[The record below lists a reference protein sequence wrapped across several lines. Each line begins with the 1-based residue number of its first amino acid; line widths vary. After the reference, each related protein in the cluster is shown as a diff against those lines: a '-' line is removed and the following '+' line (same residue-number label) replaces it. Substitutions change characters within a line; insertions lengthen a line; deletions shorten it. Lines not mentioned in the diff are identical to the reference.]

1 MRRYETIVI
10 LSPDLPEEKRQTLCD
25 QVVDQI
31 GQHQGFLAETDVW
44 GNRRLAYDIRKKSRG
59 FYVRFDYC
67 GEAALVDELERRF
80 QINDAYL
87 KYMTVVLDKAVD
99 LKAVK
104 EEAAQAQ
111 AEAEKIAAEKAAA
124 AEAAAKRAEKA
135 QAEADAKAAESEEQT
150 ADIVADDQPIEN
162 DTESEA

>member
-10 LSPDLPEEKRQTLCD
+10 LSPDLPEETRQTLCD
-25 QVVDQI
+25 QVVEQIDQ
-31 GQHQGFLAETDVW
+31 QQGFLAETDVW

-59 FYVRFDYC
+59 FYVRFDFC

-87 KYMTVVLDKAVD
+87 KYMTVVLDKDVD
-99 LKAVK
+99 LVAVK
-104 EEAAQAQ
+104 EEAAQAH

-124 AEAAAKRAEKA
+124 AEAAAERA
-135 QAEADAKAAESEEQT
+135 AEAQEAEAKAAEDEAQT
-150 ADIVADDQPIEN
+150 ADATASEKPLET
-162 DTESEA
+162 DTESEV

>member
-10 LSPDLPEEKRQTLCD
+10 LSPDLPEETRQNLCD
-25 QVVDQI
+25 QVVEQIDQ
-31 GQHQGFLAETDVW
+31 QQGFLAETDVW

-59 FYVRFDYC
+59 FYVRFDFC

-87 KYMTVVLDKAVD
+87 KYMTVVLDKDVD
-99 LKAVK
+99 LIAVK
-104 EEAAQAQ
+104 EEAAQAH

-124 AEAAAKRAEKA
+124 AEAAAERA
-135 QAEADAKAAESEEQT
+135 AEAQEAEAKAAEDEAQT
-150 ADIVADDQPIEN
+150 ADATASEKSLET
-162 DTESEA
+162 DTESEV